1 MRGILSVSKRF
12 LPAQIPAAIA
22 AFLVALT
29 TAHAAGPLPA
39 VSPEASRLMQKIAVF
54 GRDDRQ
60 PVPERYDAAAQAIG
74 ILYNDRTRTVCT
86 AFCVSDNIVATAAH
100 CVAGGRAANAG
111 SFVFSRNHGRT
122 RDTARVEGFES
133 RAAAQNIVSG
143 DFRMRVRPP
152 IDAAYDWALVRM
164 SRSICAKRSLQVRV
178 LSLPEI
184 MEEARAN
191 RVYQVS
197 YHRDF
202 AQWKAAYSKPCG
214 VARDFD
220 NAEWSAIEPDFLASE
235 RMILHTC
242 DTGGASSG
250 SPLLIDTQEGPA
262 VVGINVGTY
271 VRSKVTMQ
279 KGEIARSPKAET
291 VANTA
296 VNAGAFASRIEAL
309 RSAQVLPSGRPMRE
323 LQEHLRQQHF
333 YQGKLDGTFGA
344 SLRSAIEAYE
354 EARALPV
361 TGLATP
367 VLLMRLSGENPSHA
381 PAPGA
386 QSARKR

>member
-1 MRGILSVSKRF
+1 MRAILSVSRR
-12 LPAQIPAAIA
+12 LVPVNASAGALVLLA
-22 AFLVALT
+22 AFT
-29 TAHAAGPLPA
+29 TAQAAGPLPKA
-39 VSPEASRLMQKIAVF
+39 LTEASPHVHKVAVF

-60 PVPERYDAAAQAIG
+60 PVPERFDAAAQAIG
-74 ILYNDRTRTVCT
+74 ILYNDRTRTVCS
-86 AFCVSDNIVATAAH
+86 AFCVGDNIVATAAH
-100 CVAGGRAANAG
+100 CVAGGKASHAEN
-111 SFVFSRNHGRT
+111 FVFSRNHGRA
-122 RDTARVEGFES
+122 RDTARVEGFAS

-164 SRSICAKRSLQVRV
+164 SRDICAKRVLHVRV

-184 MEEARAN
+184 MAEARAN

-202 AQWKAAYSKPCG
+202 AQWKAAYSKPCS

-220 NAEWSAIEPDFLASE
+220 TAEWSAIEPDFLAAE

-250 SPLLIDTQEGPA
+250 SPLLIETAEGPA

-279 KGEIARSPKAET
+279 NGEIARSPKAET

-296 VNAGAFASRIEAL
+296 VNAGAFASRIETL
-309 RSAQVLPSGRPMRE
+309 RSAHMLPSGRPMRE
-323 LQEHLRQQHF
+323 LQQHLQQQNF

-367 VLLMRLSGENPSHA
+367 ALLLRLSGESPTRA
-381 PAPGA
+381 PAPGE

>member
-1 MRGILSVSKRF
+1 M
-12 LPAQIPAAIA
+12 
-22 AFLVALT
+22 
-29 TAHAAGPLPA
+29 
-39 VSPEASRLMQKIAVF
+39 
-54 GRDDRQ
+54 
-60 PVPERYDAAAQAIG
+60 
-74 ILYNDRTRTVCT
+74 
-86 AFCVSDNIVATAAH
+86 ATAAH
-100 CVAGGRAANAG
+100 CLAGRASNAG

-122 RDTARVEGFES
+122 RDTARVEGFGN

-152 IDAAYDWALVRM
+152 IDAAYDWALLRM
-164 SRSICAKRSLQVRV
+164 SRGICAKRSLQVRV
-178 LSLPEI
+178 FSLPEI

-191 RVYQVS
+191 RIYQVS

-202 AQWKAAYSKPCG
+202 AQWKAAYSKPCS

-220 NAEWSAIEPDFLASE
+220 NAGWSAIEPDFLASE

-250 SPLLIDTQEGPA
+250 SPLLIDTPQGPA

-279 KGEIARSPKAET
+279 NREIARAPKAET

-309 RSAQVLPSGRPMRE
+309 RSAHVQRCCGP
-323 LQEHLRQQHF
+323 HLTRQAAVQ
-333 YQGKLDGTFGA
+333 K
-344 SLRSAIEAYE
+344 
-354 EARALPV
+354 
-361 TGLATP
+361 
-367 VLLMRLSGENPSHA
+367 RLF
-381 PAPGA
+381 
-386 QSARKR
+386 